1 MCMIVYVYTHVCLYI
16 YIERESMCYVHG
28 PTCRDDCP
36 KAIMILNALRAQ
48 GLEAA
53 AGT

>member
-1 MCMIVYVYTHVCLYI
+1 MCVIVYVYTHVCVYI
-16 YIERESMCYVHG
+16 YSMCYVHG